1 MISARAVFASC
12 PLDFAKCSGD
22 PTPLPVEEGKNA
34 TFNATVIHV
43 GGGGCGFQ
51 QEINHVRLIK
61 INPQF
66 GIDNELLLSCAID
79 DSSPTPCRNSR
90 VSLSRGNDPGGFEFV
105 FTLVDAVADMNSSL
119 YEVIVD
125 VTDPV
130 TSSLSSLSKMFR
142 LEIGMTTSLVLLNF
156 PLYTMQ
162 WRPHFIISIA
172 IVPIIMLLI

>member
-51 QEINHVRLIK
+51 QEIDHVRLLK

-66 GIDNELLLSCAID
+66 GVDNELLLSCAID

-90 VSLSRGNDPGGFEFV
+90 VSLSRGNDPDFDHEFV

-125 VTDPV
+125 VIHPA

-142 LEIGMTTSLVLLNF
+142 LEVGMTSIIKFSLID
-156 PLYTMQ
+156 Q
-162 WRPHFIISIA
+162 WRPHFIIA
-172 IVPIIMLLI
+172 VVPIIMLL